1 MVWNEWLMQ
10 ACGNGQSSLGVLCT
24 RRAIRGE
31 FISRLIQRQRPM
43 HVCVIRI
50 TSPARNISLVE
61 VHLCAIEI
69 VQSEKSLLQQ
79 KGSVSFYS
87 AGVTGSKSYLKSRS
101 DPKGSVPN
109 TWGTICQIHFLQSDR
124 VYYPGEQPSSAE
136 VSFLVRVS
144 VCACVHVGSY
154 RGLYVTQSFHSFSGL
169 FSHIKWKM
177 PKGLHSKKLNV
188 TNGKCQSKMT
198 KLANLN
204 INIKAT
210 NKSKNCNICRYL

>member
-50 TSPARNISLVE
+50 MSPACNISFVE
-61 VHLCAIEI
+61 VHLCATEI

-144 VCACVHVGSY
+144 VCVCVCMLEAIEGYTWHKAFIASQV
-154 RGLYVTQSFHSFSGL
+154 F

-177 PKGLHSKKLNV
+177 PKGRHSKKLKV
-188 TNGKCQSKMT
+188 SNG
-198 KLANLN
+198 AF
-204 INIKAT
+204 
-210 NKSKNCNICRYL
+210 NKKWPN